1 MIKVVNHLFGND
13 LIKNNF
19 YLSQF
24 KNIIFDTDDID
35 LVKVQ
40 IYSRFMENFDI
51 YNVQF
56 KFEKVKDLPTDDEF
70 TMFISKYQIAW
81 DKLYLENIEY

>member
-24 KNIIFDTDDID
+24 KNIVFETDDID
-35 LVKVQ
+35 LVKVL
-40 IYSRFMENFDI
+40 IEARFMQNFDI
-51 YNVQF
+51 FNVDF
-56 KFEKVKDLPTDDEF
+56 KFEQIKEMPTDDQF